1 MTRAAAL
8 WSDRGATDS
17 GRGMGIGS
25 FAGFL
30 SEMTAPDHAT
40 AAAILAARRAR
51 TVNRARRP
59 GSAASRTDT
68 KRYRWRGPESLAGNT
83 WHTPRAGL
91 ASRDASSLSGLVIR
105 PDTPARGRRAPG
117 LFPRRFLR

>member
-8 WSDRGATDS
+8 WSDRG
-17 GRGMGIGS
+17 MGIGS
-25 FAGFL
+25 FIG
-30 SEMTAPDHAT
+30 SGIGSGVGQQAPDHAT
-40 AAAILAARRAR
+40 APAIRAARRAR
-51 TVNRARRP
+51 TVNPARRS
-59 GSAASRTDT
+59 GSPSSRTDT

-91 ASRDASSLSGLVIR
+91 ASRDASSLSGLVSR